1 MNLFV
6 SYISHHT
13 TVNMMADANATHH
26 EGRYDVCL
34 CFRATDTAGT
44 RGLTGNL
51 YDALREKSFSVFM
64 GEEGQSQERGEY
76 TSPSLLKALEG
87 SRISIVVI
95 SQNFAAS
102 PYCLDELVQIL
113 ECTKTKGKQVLPIFY
128 DMNTQGRWYGQVLN
142 VHRSSQKVRKWYLAL
157 SAVNSSQK
165 MHFETGYV
173 CCVCDF
179 DDISY
184 YLSSTIFFF
193 NLYLLLLESFQ
204 KQTLTL
210 ESWF

>member
-64 GEEGQSQERGEY
+64 GEEGQLQERGEY

-173 CCVCDF
+173 CM
-179 DDISY
+179 
-184 YLSSTIFFF
+184 
-193 NLYLLLLESFQ
+193 
-204 KQTLTL
+204 
-210 ESWF
+210 